1 MSILYCYIKDMK
13 KTYITRLPD
22 HTGSFLAAGRIISEL
37 GGTIV
42 RVSYNKAVDVHTLF
56 IEVNASRD
64 IHKEIERKLNEKGY
78 ISGLYDNSQMLMAVL
93 RIERKKDNLIPV
105 LEILDR
111 YNISLSYINYAETN
125 APVMEYRIGFLTDN
139 TARLR
144 EMIDEISRICEIRIL
159 DHNATDGQ
167 LDGTVFYV
175 TFANRMREI
184 LGLCQENTNLVLIEA
199 NKLMQMMDME
209 KKIPVQTFDYILRF
223 AEFVK
228 KVKGGNFNAR
238 INSYRLEKDISL
250 YCIEPPCG
258 SNTYIIEHGN
268 ELMFVDCG
276 FACFRSEMETLYYQL
291 FPDYEK
297 KSRNLMLTH
306 SDVDHVGQHAMF
318 DRIYLS
324 DYSYRNFVL
333 QAKGE
338 PDFREQHPRHNPF
351 CVLTKMISG
360 YIPPDIEKCVVVGE
374 KKDDEVLSRLG
385 EVEFAGRKF
394 EFLEGNGGHVKGDT
408 IIVCPELK
416 LIFTGDIYVNIKGF
430 SYEQKQFNRLAPYL
444 MSGVDTKP
452 DEARKCRE
460 LIREKYKGYMFCPGH
475 GAVQV

>member
-1 MSILYCYIKDMK
+1 MK

-22 HTGSFLAAGRIISEL
+22 HTGSFLAAGSIISEL
-37 GGTIV
+37 GGRIV
-42 RVSYNKAVDVHTLF
+42 RVNYNRAVDVHTLF
-56 IEVNASRD
+56 IEVDASGD
-64 IHKEIERKLNEKGY
+64 GHKQIEKKLNEKGY
-78 ISGLYDNSQMLMAVL
+78 ISGLYDNSQMMMAVL
-93 RIERKKDNLIPV
+93 RIERSKDNLIPV
-105 LEILDR
+105 LEIIDR
-111 YNISLSYINYAETN
+111 YNISLSYINYSETN
-125 APVMEYRIGFLTDN
+125 GPVMEYRIGFLTDN
-139 TARLR
+139 PDMIKK
-144 EMIDEISRICEIRIL
+144 MIDEISKMCEIRIL
-159 DHNATDGQ
+159 DYSATDGQ

-184 LGLCQENTNLVLIEA
+184 LGLCQENANLVLIEA

-209 KKIPVQTFDYILRF
+209 KKFPVQTFDYILRF

-268 ELMFVDCG
+268 DLMFVDCG

-291 FPDYEK
+291 FSDYEK

-333 QAKGE
+333 QNNGD
-338 PDFREQHPRHNPF
+338 PDFREQNPRHNPF

-374 KKDDEVLSRLG
+374 KKDDEILSRLG
-385 EVEFAGRKF
+385 EVEFAGKKF
-394 EFLEGNGGHVKGDT
+394 EFYEGKGGHVKGDT
-408 IIVCPELK
+408 VIVCPELR

-444 MSGVDTKP
+444 MSGVDTIP
-452 DEARKCRE
+452 DDARKCRE
-460 LIREKYKGYMFCPGH
+460 FIKEKYKGYMFCPGH